1 MICKNPGGG
10 YTPPNFTQGGVMDCH
25 PPPLKPPMYG
35 SQKCILYILTYILK
49 VFYSTICENWFS
61 ILTKNTPLNSTKI
74 NERFNLFTK
83 GEYLIWNH
91 NGLSIDKSRVVK
103 TSHNLIWSKILN
115 FLEHSGFI
123 SGSAWVGRILAL
135 ICAAFEIGKLIYII
149 FARL

>member
-1 MICKNPGGG
+1 MALGFGLDCQTTNIFSLGSNKLYCIIYNCESSLV
-10 YTPPNFTQGGVMDCH
+10 YMD
-25 PPPLKPPMYG
+25 G

-91 NGLSIDKSRVVK
+91 NGLSIDKSREIRI
-103 TSHNLIWSKILN
+103 SHNLIWFKILN

-123 SGSAWVGRILAL
+123 FGSAWVGWILAL
-135 ICAAFEIGKLIYII
+135 ILRHLK
-149 FARL
+149 